1 VDGALWLA
9 VDVEDTGP
17 GVPAI
22 DAERIFQAFEQTKT
36 GVDAGGTGLGL
47 AISRQFAR
55 LMGGDITLQSEVG
68 RGSHFRLE
76 VPVAVGASGELTP
89 VALRRRVVGI
99 RSGQGPFHVLVVDDE
114 PANRLLLV
122 EMLKDVGFGTREAT
136 GGEEAITL
144 ATEWSPDAILMD
156 LRMPGTDG
164 LEAIRRLREL
174 DPQRRIPIIAVSAS
188 AFEDD
193 RRQALS
199 AGASDF
205 LGKPFR
211 ESNLLEKLRAGLGI
225 EYVYLAGTP
234 HETPQPGGLD
244 DAPVGSGRLLLPA
257 KTVEQLRQ
265 AADGAEY
272 GRIIEILDAMSS
284 TAPEVATVL
293 RELVERFDYPG
304 LLDRIEMEDE
314 K

>member
-1 VDGALWLA
+1 
-9 VDVEDTGP
+9 
-17 GVPAI
+17 
-22 DAERIFQAFEQTKT
+22 
-36 GVDAGGTGLGL
+36 
-47 AISRQFAR
+47 
-55 LMGGDITLQSEVG
+55 
-68 RGSHFRLE
+68 
-76 VPVAVGASGELTP
+76 
-89 VALRRRVVGI
+89 
-99 RSGQGPFHVLVVDDE
+99 VVDDQ

-122 EMLKDVGFGTREAT
+122 EMLRAVGFGTREAT

-164 LEAIRRLREL
+164 LEAIRRLRAI
-174 DPQRRIPIIAVSAS
+174 DSQRRVPIIAVSAS

-211 ESNLLEKLRAGLGI
+211 ESHLLEKLRAGLDI

-234 HETPQPGGLD
+234 HEAPEPGGPD
-244 DAPVGSGRLLLPA
+244 DAPAGSGRLLLPA
-257 KTVEQLRQ
+257 QTVVQLRQ

-272 GRIIEILDAMSS
+272 GRIIEILDAMAS
-284 TAPEVATVL
+284 TAPETAIVL
-293 RELVERFDYPG
+293 REIVERFDYPG
-304 LLDRIEMEDE
+304 LLDRIEIEDE

>member
-1 VDGALWLA
+1 
-9 VDVEDTGP
+9 
-17 GVPAI
+17 
-22 DAERIFQAFEQTKT
+22 
-36 GVDAGGTGLGL
+36 
-47 AISRQFAR
+47 
-55 LMGGDITLQSEVG
+55 MGGDITLQSEVG
-68 RGSHFRLE
+68 RGSRFQLD
-76 VPVAVGASGELTP
+76 VPVAVGTSSTLTP

-99 RSGQGPFHVLVVDDE
+99 RSGLGPFHVLVVDDQ

-122 EMLKDVGFGTREAT
+122 EMLRAVGFGTREAT

-164 LEAIRRLREL
+164 LEAIRRLRAI
-174 DPQRRIPIIAVSAS
+174 DSQRRVPIIAVSAS

-211 ESNLLEKLRAGLGI
+211 ESNLLEKLRAGLDI
-225 EYVYLAGTP
+225 EYVYLEGTP
-234 HETPQPGGLD
+234 HEAAESGGPG

-265 AADGAEY
+265 AAGSAEY
-272 GRIIEILDAMSS
+272 GRIIEILDAVAR
-284 TAPEVATVL
+284 TAPEAATVL
-293 RELVERFDYPG
+293 REIVERFDYPG